1 MIVVGDIP
9 TGIPAPTVPPVA
21 SRFSVVF
28 VDAIGIALVSFA
40 VDLSMGKLLANKHDY
55 QVEANQV
62 KPATNTVKT
71 CYNDTRY
78 NDIIVY

>member
-1 MIVVGDIP
+1 
-9 TGIPAPTVPPVA
+9 
-21 SRFSVVF
+21 

-62 KPATNTVKT
+62 SFK
-71 CYNDTRY
+71 
-78 NDIIVY
+78 